1 MKPRTGS
8 HICWRFYDAVSQQGF
23 TLELTRRALAQ
34 YRRWKFSALGTCT
47 MYSLA
52 QNIIPGEWLVTRPDL
67 SGKTAVGY
75 PMTCINISHCSPTL
89 QIIVKVK
96 FSLCMSRMHVRCL
109 EIEPHAPAALPSQ
122 GYSRPVTHW
131 TAGWEGSTACLDTSL
146 TGNETRLLG

>member
-1 MKPRTGS
+1 MIRCRNKVLHLNS
-8 HICWRFYDAVSQQGF
+8 HDTPWLSTEGESSVPGKC
-23 TLELTRRALAQ
+23 
-34 YRRWKFSALGTCT
+34 ALGTRT

-96 FSLCMSRMHVRCL
+96 FSLYMSRMHVRCL

-122 GYSRPVTHW
+122 GYSRPVTH
-131 TAGWEGSTACLDTSL
+131 
-146 TGNETRLLG
+146 